1 MKLKIAI
8 VILLIWGLTQTK
20 VYGQSTSDST
30 LKTMLLQKDSEKKLY
45 DLLNFAN
52 LHVVKKP
59 SLSLE
64 AATNAL
70 RLSFN
75 LKNKRG
81 EAFAYSAIGT
91 LHYNNAQYDLAI
103 QNFNKALKLFKEV
116 QEKNGEIYVLKYLG
130 FAHEKQQNYNKAL
143 DYYNSYE
150 SNARHTPKEPLKE
163 QSKVKMGKV
172 RSYEKTNQIEKSK
185 QEVAGIER
193 DSKELPAQEKVEIYN
208 ELGEIFQQ
216 QSKDTLAINYFNNAL
231 DLANDAGI
239 STQISTYKNLN
250 KIYNKSDNSNK
261 KLELDSQYVELL
273 KKGLKELENV
283 KTPNLEE
290 YNLDAGMLWNEL
302 SQNYAKKGQFKEA
315 YYTIQKQLHYIDS
328 TKTQVIADSIEKKTM
343 LEVLAYNEERINALE
358 ESRAA
363 QTQIIG
369 FQKTISIALSSGM
382 ILLLIGL
389 IALWKSMKQRDITN
403 LKLRF
408 QSLTNQMN
416 PHFIYNSLNSV
427 NLFIAKNQEKEANK
441 FLADFSKLMRLTMD
455 NASKEHVSLK
465 EEILLIEKYLEL
477 EHMRFSQRFDYE
489 ITIDPSLD
497 LEQFSVPPMVIQPY
511 IENAIWHGLRYRND
525 KGWLLLKIEQ
535 TKTGV
540 ICLIK
545 DNGIGI
551 ANSKKIKTKNQ
562 ENHQSTGMKNSH
574 ERIDI
579 LNKIHKKQLR
589 VTVQNND
596 DEQTEYPGTC
606 IQIEIPYS

>member
-8 VILLIWGLTQTK
+8 GILLLWGLTQSK
-20 VYGQSTSDST
+20 VYGQSTIDST

-59 SLSLE
+59 SVSLE
-64 AATNAL
+64 AATSAL

-116 QEKNGEIYVLKYLG
+116 QEKNGEIYVLKHLG
-130 FAHEKQQNYNKAL
+130 FAYEKQQNYNKAL

-150 SNARHTPKEPLKE
+150 SNARHMPTKEPLKE

-185 QEVAGIER
+185 QEVATIEQ
-193 DSKELPAQEKVEIYN
+193 DSKGLPSNEKVEIYN
-208 ELGEIFQQ
+208 ELGEIFQE
-216 QSKDTLAINYFNNAL
+216 QSKDTLAINYYNNAL
-231 DLANDAGI
+231 NIADNAGLKP
-239 STQISTYKNLN
+239 QISTYKNLN
-250 KIYNKSDNSNK
+250 KLYTDAGNAEKA
-261 KLELDSQYVELL
+261 LVLDSQFVQQLE
-273 KKGLKELENV
+273 KGLKSLEIEPFLLFEQ
-283 KTPNLEE
+283 TH
-290 YNLDAGMLWNEL
+290 WTEL
-302 SQNYAKKGQFKEA
+302 SKSYAQKGQFKEA
-315 YYTIQKQLHYIDS
+315 YYTIQRQLNYIDS
-328 TKTQVIADSIEKKTM
+328 TKMQVIADSIEKKTM

-358 ESRAA
+358 ESRLA

-369 FQKTISIALSSGM
+369 FQKTISVALSTGM
-382 ILLLIGL
+382 LLLLIGVL
-389 IALWKSMKQRDITN
+389 ALWKSMKQRDITN

-441 FLADFSKLMRLTMD
+441 FLADFSKLMRLTME

-465 EEILLIEKYLEL
+465 EEISLIEKYLEL
-477 EHMRFSQRFDYE
+477 EHMRFSQRFNYE
-489 ITIDPSLD
+489 ITVDPMLD

-535 TKTGV
+535 TNTGV

-596 DEQTEYPGTC
+596 NEQTEYPGTC

>member
-8 VILLIWGLTQTK
+8 GILLIWGLTQTK

-64 AATNAL
+64 AATSAL

-91 LHYNNAQYDLAI
+91 LHYNNAQYELAI

-116 QEKNGEIYVLKYLG
+116 QEKNGEIYVLKHLG

-193 DSKELPAQEKVEIYN
+193 DSKELPAQEKVEIYT

-239 STQISTYKNLN
+239 STQFSTYKSLN
-250 KIYNKSDNSNK
+250 EIYNKRVDSNK
-261 KLELDSQYVELL
+261 KLELDSQFVELL

-283 KTPNLEE
+283 KTTNFEE
-290 YNLDAGMLWNEL
+290 YNLDAGMLWSEL

-369 FQKTISIALSSGM
+369 FQKAISIALSSGM
-382 ILLLIGL
+382 LLLLIGL
-389 IALWKSMKQRDITN
+389 VALWKSMKQRDITN

-465 EEILLIEKYLEL
+465 EEISLIEKYLEL
-477 EHMRFSQRFDYE
+477 EHMRFAQRFDYE
-489 ITIDPSLD
+489 ITIDPTLD

-551 ANSKKIKTKNQ
+551 ANSRKIKTKNQ

-596 DEQTEYPGTC
+596 NEQTEYPGTC

>member
-8 VILLIWGLTQTK
+8 GILLIWGLTQTK

-64 AATNAL
+64 AATSAL

-91 LHYNNAQYDLAI
+91 LHYNNAQYELAI
-103 QNFNKALKLFKEV
+103 QSFNKALKIFIEV
-116 QEKNGEIYVLKYLG
+116 QEKKGEIYVLKYLG

-239 STQISTYKNLN
+239 STQISTYKSLN
-250 KIYNKSDNSNK
+250 EIYNKRVDSNK

-290 YNLDAGMLWNEL
+290 YNLDAGMLWSEL

-369 FQKTISIALSSGM
+369 FQKAISIALSSGM
-382 ILLLIGL
+382 LLLLIGL
-389 IALWKSMKQRDITN
+389 VALWKSMKQRDITN

-465 EEILLIEKYLEL
+465 EEISLIEKYLEL
-477 EHMRFSQRFDYE
+477 EHMRFAQRFDYE
-489 ITIDPSLD
+489 ITIDPTLD

-551 ANSKKIKTKNQ
+551 ANSRKIKTKNQ

-596 DEQTEYPGTC
+596 NEQTEYPGTC